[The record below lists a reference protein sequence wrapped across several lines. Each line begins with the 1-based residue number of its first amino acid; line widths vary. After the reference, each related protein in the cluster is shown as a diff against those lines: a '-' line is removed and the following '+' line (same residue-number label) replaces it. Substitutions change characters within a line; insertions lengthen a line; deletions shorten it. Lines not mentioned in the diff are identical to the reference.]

1 MVIRY
6 GSAFFIDTSF
16 PEYHPLYVRKVQKT
30 KNNSLEY
37 TKLQEYKNNIEK
49 LINKDQYISKKEYS
63 DFVNSNKTLLIL
75 FS

>member
-1 MVIRY
+1 MI
-6 GSAFFIDTSF
+6 FF
-16 PEYHPLYVRKVQKT
+16 KT

-63 DFVNSNKTLLIL
+63 DFVNSNKTIYDKLMMMEQESVLESWCKKQKTNYI
-75 FS
+75 